1 MLMCSVAI
9 KYACF
14 EHSIFFKVKL
24 SKLKKNVTS
33 VKRNIEFRNNQ
44 YGLGSEDP
52 EYRQISRVIKAQ
64 VIQEIPKKAPADTR
78 EYKQERNERQGQ
90 ARVNRPRPHSKVGK
104 RNLDPSKLTHKN
116 QSHRTFPNTSPV
128 LVETRTN
135 E

>member
-52 EYRQISRVIKAQ
+52 EYRQISQKSDKSPGDSRNPEEGSCQYPRV
-64 VIQEIPKKAPADTR
+64 
-78 EYKQERNERQGQ
+78 Q
-90 ARVNRPRPHSKVGK
+90 AGK
-104 RNLDPSKLTHKN
+104 
-116 QSHRTFPNTSPV
+116 
-128 LVETRTN
+128 E
-135 E
+135 